1 MRSWAFAGYTDA
13 MSPVPPT
20 PPPNDRAPETGVT
33 VGIDLGTTNS
43 LVAVCDQAGPR
54 ILADPQEGR
63 LLPSVVRFDGD
74 QVRVGQEARDQAV
87 LHPETTVSS
96 AKRLMGRSAEEIDG
110 DSGFRGARVV
120 PGPRGLAAIQIG
132 AEVHTPQAVAA
143 HVLARLRAIAE
154 GALGTP
160 VTKAVITVPAYFDD
174 AQRTATRDA
183 ARLAGLQTARIVNEP
198 TAAALAYG
206 LADRSQEHRSVVVYD
221 LGGGTFDVS
230 LLQLLPAEQGMEAL
244 CEVLAT
250 AGDTALGGDDFDH
263 LLADHILTS
272 AGLAPEGWTELAPS
286 TRQAVMA
293 CARGVKEQLSEQP
306 SARIA
311 LDIQDPALSNVL
323 DLEITRDQF
332 DSMISPLLQR
342 TIECCRQVLRDGGV
356 KKEDI
361 ERVVLVG
368 GSTRV
373 PAVRSAV
380 KAFFDA
386 EPYVALDPDEVVAL
400 GAAVQASILDGNR
413 SDLLLLDVIPL
424 SLGLETVGGAV
435 AKLLV
440 RNTSIPAQ
448 ASERFSTSV
457 DGQTSVRLQVLQ
469 GERELVE
476 DCRSLGTFHLNGIP
490 PMPAGIPKI
499 EVDFIVDADGVLSV
513 HAVEAR
519 SGRRASTQFVPNF
532 GLTGEEVEAIEES
545 SFTHARTD
553 MHAHRV
559 IDLRVNAGLDVKW
572 ITEALSRVRD
582 QLDPE
587 YVEQLESAISSLQEL
602 IEEAA
607 RDPHSVDAA
616 AFQQA
621 KEALDQQSIPL
632 HEQAIAASPRADE
645 V

>member
-1 MRSWAFAGYTDA
+1 M
-13 MSPVPPT
+13 
-20 PPPNDRAPETGVT
+20 
-33 VGIDLGTTNS
+33 
-43 LVAVCDQAGPR
+43 
-54 ILADPQEGR
+54 
-63 LLPSVVRFDGD
+63 LPSVVRFDANGIL
-74 QVRVGQEARDQAV
+74 VGQVARDEAV

-96 AKRLMGRSAEEIDG
+96 AKRLMGRSAEEIDD
-110 DSGFRGARVV
+110 DSGFRGGHVV
-120 PGPRGLAAIQIG
+120 PGPRGLASIQVG
-132 AEVHTPQAVAA
+132 SERHTPQAIAA
-143 HVLARLRAIAE
+143 HVLRRLRAIAE
-154 GALGTP
+154 EAIGSP

-206 LADRSQEHRSVVVYD
+206 LADRSQEVRSVVVYD

-230 LLQLLPAEQGMEAL
+230 LLQLLPAEEGMEAL

-250 AGDTALGGDDFDH
+250 AGDTALGGDDFDR
-263 LLADHILTS
+263 LLADHILDS
-272 AGLAPEGWTELAPS
+272 AGLSPDGWMELAPS
-286 TRQAVMA
+286 TRQAIMA
-293 CARGVKEQLSEQP
+293 CARGVKEQLSEH
-306 SARIA
+306 SMARIA
-311 LDIQDPALSNVL
+311 LDIQDPALTKAL

-332 DSMISPLLQR
+332 DSMISSLVQR
-342 TIECCRQVLRDGGV
+342 TIDCCRQVLRDGGV
-356 KKEDI
+356 DTQAI

-373 PAVRSAV
+373 PAVRAAV
-380 KAFFDA
+380 KDFFGA

-469 GERELVE
+469 GERELVD
-476 DCRSLGTFHLNGIP
+476 DCRSLGVFHLSGIP

-532 GLTGEEVEAIEES
+532 GLTNDEVEAIEES
-545 SFTHARTD
+545 SFTHAKDD

-572 ITEALSRVRD
+572 ITEALSRVREL
-582 QLDPE
+582 LDPG
-587 YVEQLESAISSLQEL
+587 YVEELEASISSLQGF
-602 IEEAA
+602 IDQAA
-607 RDPHSVDAA
+607 REPRSVDAA

-632 HEQAIAASPRADE
+632 HEQAIAASLKAEED
-645 V
+645 

>member
-1 MRSWAFAGYTDA
+1 MSAHAHSTTRNDTD
-13 MSPVPPT
+13 PP
-20 PPPNDRAPETGVT
+20 EGVT

-43 LVAVCDQAGPR
+43 LVAICDQSGPR
-54 ILADPQEGR
+54 ILADPGEGR
-63 LLPSVVRFDGD
+63 LLPSVVRFEEDH
-74 QVRVGQEARDQAV
+74 VLVGSEARDQAV

-96 AKRLMGRSAEEIDG
+96 AKRLMGRSAEEIEDA
-110 DSGFRGARVV
+110 SGFRGGRVV
-120 PGPRGLAAIQIG
+120 PGPRGLAALEVGSQ
-132 AEVHTPQAVAA
+132 VHTPQAIAA
-143 HVLARLRAIAE
+143 HVLARLRSIAE
-154 GALGTP
+154 EALGRP
-160 VTKAVITVPAYFDD
+160 VTRAVITVPAYFDD

-183 ARLAGLQTARIVNEP
+183 ARLAGLETARIVNEP

-206 LADRSQEHRSVVVYD
+206 LADRAREPRAVVVYD

-230 LLQLLPAEQGMEAL
+230 LLQLLPAEDGREAL
-244 CEVLAT
+244 CEVRAT
-250 AGDTALGGDDFDH
+250 AGDTALGGDDFDR
-263 LLADHILTS
+263 LIADHILAAT
-272 AGLAPEGWTELAPS
+272 GLDPADWSDLAAS
-286 TRQAVMA
+286 TRQAIMA

-306 SARIA
+306 SVRIA
-311 LDIQDPALSNVL
+311 LDVQDPALAKAV
-323 DLEITRDQF
+323 DLEITRPQF
-332 DSMISPLLQR
+332 DALIAPLVER
-342 TIECCRQVLRDGGV
+342 TIECCRSVLRDGGL
-356 KKEDI
+356 ERDGI

-373 PAVRSAV
+373 PAVREAV
-380 KAFFDA
+380 KAFFGS

-519 SGRRASTQFVPNF
+519 SGRRAATQFVPNF
-532 GLTGEEVEAIEES
+532 GLTSDEVEAIEAS
-545 SFTHARTD
+545 SFTHARED

-559 IDLRVNAGLDVKW
+559 IDLRVNAALDVKW
-572 ITEALSRVRD
+572 ISEALERVREH
-582 QLDPE
+582 LDPA
-587 YVEQLESAISSLQEL
+587 YVEQLEGAITALVEF
-602 IEEAA
+602 IDAA
-607 RDPHSVDAA
+607 GRDPRSVDAA
-616 AFQQA
+616 AFQEA

-632 HEQAIAASPRADE
+632 HEQSIAASLRDDE
-645 V
+645 R

>member
-1 MRSWAFAGYTDA
+1 MPKA
-13 MSPVPPT
+13 
-20 PPPNDRAPETGVT
+20 

-43 LVAVCDQAGPR
+43 VVAVLEAGEPVV
-54 ILADPQEGR
+54 IPNSEGAR
-63 LLPSVVRFDGD
+63 TTPSVVAFSKAGE
-74 QVRVGQEARDQAV
+74 VLVGEV
-87 LHPETTVSS
+87 
-96 AKRLMGRSAEEIDG
+96 AKRQAITNPDRTFRSVKRHMGENWKSDDVDG
-110 DSGFRGARVV
+110 K
-120 PGPRGLAAIQIG
+120 QY
-132 AEVHTPQAVAA
+132 TPQEIS
-143 HVLARLRAIAE
+143 ARTLMKLKRDAE
-154 GALGTP
+154 AFLGDT
-160 VTKAVITVPAYFDD
+160 VTQAVITVPAYFDD

-183 ARLAGLQTARIVNEP
+183 ARLAGLETARIVNEP

-206 LADRSQEHRSVVVYD
+206 LADRAREPRSVVVYD

-230 LLQLLPAEQGMEAL
+230 LLQLLPAEDDMEAL

-250 AGDTALGGDDFDH
+250 AGDTALGGDDFDR
-263 LLADHILTS
+263 LLADHILTA
-272 AGLAPEGWTELAPS
+272 AGLLPENWSSLAAS
-286 TRQAVMA
+286 TRQAIMA

-311 LDIQDPALSNVL
+311 LDVQDPALSTAI

-332 DSMISPLLQR
+332 DALIAPLVAR
-342 TIECCRQVLRDGGV
+342 TIDCCRTVLRDGGL
-356 KKEDI
+356 DRDGI

-373 PAVRSAV
+373 PAVREAV
-380 KAFFDA
+380 EAFFGSD
-386 EPYVALDPDEVVAL
+386 PYVALDPDEVVAL

-519 SGRRASTQFVPNF
+519 SGRRAATQFVPNF
-532 GLTGEEVEAIEES
+532 GLTNDEVEAIEAS
-545 SFTHARTD
+545 SFTHARED

-559 IDLRVNAGLDVKW
+559 IDLRVNAALDVKW
-572 ITEALSRVRD
+572 ITEALARVRE
-582 QLDPE
+582 QLDPA
-587 YVEQLESAISSLQEL
+587 YVEQLEGSIAEL
-602 IEEAA
+602 RTFIDAA
-607 RDPHSVDAA
+607 ASDPRSVDAA

-621 KEALDQQSIPL
+621 KEALDELSVPM
-632 HEQAIAASPRADE
+632 HEQAIAASLKADE
-645 V
+645 D